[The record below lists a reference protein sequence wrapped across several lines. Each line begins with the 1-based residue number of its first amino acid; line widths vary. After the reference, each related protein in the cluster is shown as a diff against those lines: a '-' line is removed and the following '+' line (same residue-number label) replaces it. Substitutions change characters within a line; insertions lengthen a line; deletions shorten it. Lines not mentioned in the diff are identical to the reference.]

1 MASSI
6 FSSALGLLP
15 VQTNTLPVNAP
26 PSVFVRYA
34 AVSHPTG
41 SYTTAAAANIERE
54 ERERERD
61 HRDRMSFVKR

>member
-54 ERERERD
+54 ERERERY
-61 HRDRMSFVKR
+61 VA